1 MNVPNLLTLSR
12 LLAIPVLAALLFG
25 RFAAHDQLA
34 AAVFLVASLTDTLDG
49 TLARRRGQVTE
60 LGKFLDPLADK
71 LFILSVLIFLVAQQ
85 ELPAWVV
92 VVIFGREMLITILRS
107 VSAAQGHVIAATPFG
122 KTKTATQVGAVLL
135 LILARPY
142 PELGL
147 LALIGIGVAVVFTV
161 WSGLDYLYRF
171 RHVFGGAP
179 ADAVELLAVDLQR
192 QGLTLAV
199 AESCTGGGLAAR
211 LTERPGSSRWF
222 LGGVIAYSNS
232 AKQDLLG
239 VDNRLLERHGAVSAE
254 VAAAMA
260 RGVRRRLGSDL
271 GVAIT
276 GIAGPDADGSDKPV
290 GLTFVSVASAGE
302 DHCRRFDFSG
312 DRQANRE
319 QAAEAALRLLL
330 DVRTGVRYT
339 SEALDDAVQEPC

>member
-1 MNVPNLLTLSR
+1 M
-12 LLAIPVLAALLFG
+12 
-25 RFAAHDQLA
+25 
-34 AAVFLVASLTDTLDG
+34 
-49 TLARRRGQVTE
+49 
-60 LGKFLDPLADK
+60 
-71 LFILSVLIFLVAQQ
+71 
-85 ELPAWVV
+85 
-92 VVIFGREMLITILRS
+92 
-107 VSAAQGHVIAATPFG
+107 
-122 KTKTATQVGAVLL
+122 
-135 LILARPY
+135 
-142 PELGL
+142 
-147 LALIGIGVAVVFTV
+147 AVVFTV

-276 GIAGPDADGSDKPV
+276 GIAGPDADGTDKPV
-290 GLTFVSVASAGE
+290 GLTHVWLAEADGGE
-302 DHCRRFDFSG
+302 GRRFVFAG
-312 DRQANRE
+312 DRWTNRRQAVG
-319 QAAEAALRLLL
+319 EALTLLL
-330 DVRTGVRYT
+330 ARVED
-339 SEALDDAVQEPC
+339 